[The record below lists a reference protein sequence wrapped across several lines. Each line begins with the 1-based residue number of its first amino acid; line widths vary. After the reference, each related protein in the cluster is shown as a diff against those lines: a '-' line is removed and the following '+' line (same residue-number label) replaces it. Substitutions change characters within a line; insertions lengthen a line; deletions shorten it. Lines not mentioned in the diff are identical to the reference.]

1 MKLSDTLDQRT
12 SQLLAITTDQRDQ
25 MDESNPIIF
34 AETGPNRFAV
44 MSLFFSETD
53 GVRIE
58 EHLGLNDISVTY
70 FNDTEEMED
79 RKSTRLNSSH

>member
-44 MSLFFSETD
+44 MSLFFS
-53 GVRIE
+53 
-58 EHLGLNDISVTY
+58 
-70 FNDTEEMED
+70 
-79 RKSTRLNSSH
+79 